1 MELSAFLKHL
11 TPDSRKAFAKRAKT
25 TVPYLYQLAGKHRAP
40 SPLLAKRIE
49 QASDG
54 RVPKEKLRAD
64 VYGDRA
70 A

>member
-1 MELSAFLKHL
+1 MELAAFLKNL
-11 TPDSRKAFAKRAKT
+11 SPESRKAFAKRAKT
-25 TVPYLYQLAGKHRAP
+25 TVPYLYQLAGGHRAP
-40 SPLLAKRIE
+40 SPLLARRID

-54 RVPKEKLRAD
+54 QVPKEKLRAD